1 MTTRIWIAALVGLCI
16 FSVPAS
22 AEVWHGLYTDATSY
36 AIGDTI
42 KVYAS
47 APNQEI
53 VIRLVKLDEFWTE
66 AARSDVLEAGP
77 QSSRVGSFV
86 EYPSLSLGGR
96 TSFTLEGW
104 LHPTL
109 LGGDT
114 VVVAGQFGLNEA
126 AAAII
131 ITPDGRLAAYVS
143 DTPQQTRLDSPL
155 PRFPPTSTP
164 GSTPGTTWRFAM
176 TALRSNSTWTVVS
189 PLSETRP
196 ARWQGS
202 LLHSGWGRVLK
213 RQAI

>member
-1 MTTRIWIAALVGLCI
+1 MTTRIWIVAFVGLCI

-47 APNQEI
+47 APNQEV

-109 LGGDT
+109 AWRRHGCGSWPIRPERGRRRDHHYSRRT
-114 VVVAGQFGLNEA
+114 V
-126 AAAII
+126 
-131 ITPDGRLAAYVS
+131 GRLCERYAAN
-143 DTPQQTRLDSPL
+143 R
-155 PRFPPTSTP
+155 P
-164 GSTPGTTWRFAM
+164 GSTRHCPVSRQLRHLARLLAPPG
-176 TALRSNSTWTVVS
+176 AL
-189 PLSETRP
+189 L
-196 ARWQGS
+196 
-202 LLHSGWGRVLK
+202 
-213 RQAI
+213 